1 MKLKMICDW
10 EPWPIPAPLN
20 VLYLIARQYLICWVL
35 ALILVL
41 GAGGLVSIIFG
52 AAHARPL
59 ISLFFPVG
67 YAVLAEE
74 SARWIYS
81 MGEDKKVRHA
91 VMFMATIV
99 IFEGTLRSYINAQY
113 TQGHFNIL
121 QVVLFCTGQYVW
133 LNLPHFLNSGFMI
146 LWMRVLKPHFAW
158 VGFTLCCL
166 FHYTWNTSASIQEF
180 YLKWMNWMLA
190 VLE

>member
-1 MKLKMICDW
+1 MKLKMLCDW

-52 AAHARPL
+52 AARARPL

-113 TQGHFNIL
+113 TQGHFNTL
-121 QVVLFCTGQYVW
+121 QVILFGAGQYVW
-133 LNLPHFLNSGFMI
+133 LNLLHFFNSGLLI
-146 LWMRVLKPHFAW
+146 LWIRVIRPRFAW
-158 VGFTLCCL
+158 IGFTLCCL
-166 FHYTWNTSASIQEF
+166 FHYAWNTSTSIQEF
-180 YLKWMNWMLA
+180 YLKWINWLLA
-190 VLE
+190 AVE